1 MTQPDRLLDQVHEEL
16 RALRKTR
23 GGVNVESIAHAP
35 TICQLLGAGDPYVA
49 FSRLRHQIL
58 ESNFGPSIM
67 AAAASLGLTVER
79 DNLLD
84 RLQAFGDENYLEQ
97 RQVRR
102 YSDRG
107 LDELSQM
114 IVTNWPT
121 ETVPQLDLIVGLSS
135 QVCELQMWTKCLNAV
150 EMKAARCLILQG
162 ESQADPELQWDTDVD
177 EVWSRSRL
185 ANPVLVRLA
194 SEPTSIVVVWKGEL
208 WPKFSATI
216 LGPLPRVCYESLG
229 NKLMVRIVE

>member
-1 MTQPDRLLDQVHEEL
+1 MTDPDRLLDQVHDEL
-16 RALRKTR
+16 RALRKVR
-23 GGVNVESIAHAP
+23 RGVNIESIAIAP

-49 FSRLRHQIL
+49 FARLRHQIL
-58 ESNFGPSIM
+58 GSDFGPSIM

-84 RLQAFGDENYLEQ
+84 RLQAYGDENFLEQ

-107 LDELSQM
+107 LEELSRM

-121 ETVPQLDLIVGLSS
+121 ETVPQLDLLMGFSS
-135 QVCELQMWTKCLNAV
+135 DVFELQIWTKCLNAV
-150 EMKAARCLILQG
+150 EMKPVRCQILRG
-162 ESQADPELQWDTDVD
+162 ESQVDPELQWDTDSD

-185 ANPVLVRLA
+185 VHPIVISLTP
-194 SEPTSIVVVWKGEL
+194 EPTSIAMVWKGEL

>member
-1 MTQPDRLLDQVHEEL
+1 MTEPDRLLHQVHEEL

-23 GGVNVESIAHAP
+23 GGVNVESIAHAQ

-58 ESNFGPSIM
+58 ESDFGPSIM

-84 RLQAFGDENYLEQ
+84 RLQAFGNENYLEQ

-107 LDELSQM
+107 LDELSRM

-121 ETVPQLDLIVGLSS
+121 ETVPQFDLIVVLSS
-135 QVCELQMWTKCLNAV
+135 NNCELQMWTKCLNAV
-150 EMKAARCLILQG
+150 EMKTVQCLVLQG
-162 ESQADPELQWDTDVD
+162 ENLTDTELEWDTAV
-177 EVWSRSRL
+177 EGVWSRARL
-185 ANPVLVRLA
+185 AQPVLVQLT
-194 SEPTSIVVVWKGEL
+194 SEITSIAIVWRGEL
-208 WPKFSATI
+208 WPKFSATV
-216 LGPLPRVCYESLG
+216 LGPLPRICYESLG

>member
-1 MTQPDRLLDQVHEEL
+1 MTEPDRLLHQVHEEL
-16 RALRKTR
+16 RVLRKTR
-23 GGVNVESIAHAP
+23 SGVNVESIAHAP
-35 TICQLLGAGDPYVA
+35 TICHLLGAGDPYVA

-58 ESNFGPSIM
+58 ESDFGPSIM

-107 LDELSQM
+107 LDELSRM

-121 ETVPQLDLIVGLSS
+121 ETVPQFDLIVVLSS
-135 QVCELQMWTKCLNAV
+135 KICELHMWTKCLNAV
-150 EMKAARCLILQG
+150 EMKTVQCLVLQG
-162 ESQADPELQWDTDVD
+162 EGLTNTELEWDTDVD
-177 EVWSRSRL
+177 EVWSRTRL
-185 ANPVLVRLA
+185 AQPVLVRLT
-194 SEPTSIVVVWKGEL
+194 SEPTSIAIVWKGEL

-216 LGPLPRVCYESLG
+216 LGPIPRICYESLG

>member
-1 MTQPDRLLDQVHEEL
+1 MTEPDRLLHQVLEEL

-35 TICQLLGAGDPYVA
+35 TICQLLGAGDPFVA

-58 ESNFGPSIM
+58 ESDFGPSIM

-107 LDELSQM
+107 LDELSRM

-121 ETVPQLDLIVGLSS
+121 ETVPQFDLIVVLSS
-135 QVCELQMWTKCLNAV
+135 NLCELHMWTMCLNAV
-150 EMKAARCLILQG
+150 EMKTVQCLVLQG
-162 ESQADPELQWDTDVD
+162 ENLTDTELEWDTAV
-177 EVWSRSRL
+177 EGVWSRARL
-185 ANPVLVRLA
+185 AQPVLIQLT
-194 SEPTSIVVVWKGEL
+194 SETTSIAVVWKGEL
-208 WPKFSATI
+208 WPKFSATVF
-216 LGPLPRVCYESLG
+216 GPIPRICYESLG

>member
-1 MTQPDRLLDQVHEEL
+1 MTEPDRLLHQVHEEL

-23 GGVNVESIAHAP
+23 GGVNVESIAHAQ

-58 ESNFGPSIM
+58 ESDFGPSIM

-84 RLQAFGDENYLEQ
+84 RLQAFGNENYLEQ

-107 LDELSQM
+107 LDELSRM

-121 ETVPQLDLIVGLSS
+121 ETVPQFDLIVVLSS
-135 QVCELQMWTKCLNAV
+135 NLCELHMWTKCLNAV
-150 EMKAARCLILQG
+150 EMKTVQCLVLQG
-162 ESQADPELQWDTDVD
+162 EGLTDTELEWDTEVD
-177 EVWSRSRL
+177 EVWSRTRL
-185 ANPVLVRLA
+185 AQPVLVQLT
-194 SEPTSIVVVWKGEL
+194 SETTSIAIVWKGEL
-208 WPKFSATI
+208 WPKFSATV
-216 LGPLPRVCYESLG
+216 LGSIPRICYESLG